1 MKNVVAT
8 LQFIVSNAKSKNVEA
23 CYASLCS
30 KPLLIEIDPCNSI
43 KRKKDVLLLGYDNVG
58 WVKRF

>member
-8 LQFIVSNAKSKNVEA
+8 LQFIVSNAKSKNFKA

-30 KPLLIEIDPCNSI
+30 KLLLIDRPMQFH
-43 KRKKDVLLLGYDNVG
+43 KKKKDVWLSGYDNVG